1 VTVQVLAVKG
11 PAQDVVWD
19 KDKARVKVGWVD
31 RLLED
36 QAEIAYARVVEQ
48 RSLMLSDS
56 LAIKEAVLNVVR
68 K

>member
-1 VTVQVLAVKG
+1 VTVQVLAVKC

>member
-1 VTVQVLAVKG
+1 MTVQVLAVKG
-11 PAQDVVWD
+11 QAQDVVWD

>member
-11 PAQDVVWD
+11 QAQDVVWD
-19 KDKARVKVGWVD
+19 KARVKVEWVD